1 MPRFSFPWSRLTLKK
16 KNSSSSNSSSS
27 TQSPET
33 STPKI
38 DCERT
43 RSTLSMEDK
52 DTDSRVIRSSPE
64 PLRKM
69 KHSSPDQPLK
79 SVLNNVSENRLVGG
93 AVPCTYKREYE
104 LRRSLGEGSFGQ
116 VLLAKWVTKNQR
128 VALKVLKEESVFE
141 SQLAD
146 CGVTYKDIVAAFEQE
161 IVLMESVGAHPN
173 VVEILAKGYDGRML
187 AMEVASSDIYHIV
200 KKVGPGLPLALCKRW
215 SKQVLAAVDFIHSK
229 GVFHQ
234 DIKSS
239 NILIFDDGTAKVCDF
254 GLAVKGEGELRI
266 DRELLT
272 LWYRAPE
279 LIMGSRI
286 YNNKVDEWGVGC
298 VMLEMLI
305 GHVAFPGNSNKGCT
319 CNRVSHVN
327 YNSDQISRIYQMIG
341 TPATVDMESMA
352 CYCHVKSWP
361 KCASKLKATIREAC
375 RGRGGLYSPMSS
387 VSLAA
392 SAKIR
397 DASATKR
404 AMSTED
410 SRYEEDEAAEYML
423 DTISRLLCFKPKS
436 RDTAAM
442 ALEGPLFTSCLPSS
456 ARHNAAVGLFSRAK
470 SCEEVTTGG
479 NVMTHTRQTLEP
491 VGSDEVQRKLA
502 SCSLVGVD
510 KVSPKETITS
520 PAASSASTKGHPH
533 SRAPSEPGCCSESQ
547 TPSSRLSLPSRQVSP
562 PSRHSRESA
571 RGSRHVSPPSRLST
585 EALEG
590 SGGEQPEGL
599 LGRWLMEGRRNNG
612 V

>member
-1 MPRFSFPWSRLTLKK
+1 
-16 KNSSSSNSSSS
+16 
-27 TQSPET
+27 
-33 STPKI
+33 
-38 DCERT
+38 
-43 RSTLSMEDK
+43 MEDK

-298 VMLEMLI
+298 IMLEMLV
-305 GHVAFPGNSNKGCT
+305 GHVAFAGNANAGCD
-319 CNRVSHVN
+319 CPRVSHVN
-327 YNSDQISRIYQMIG
+327 YNSDQLQRIWKMIG
-341 TPATVDMESMA
+341 TPLDADMEHMA
-352 CYCHVKSWP
+352 CYCHVKSWQRYP
-361 KCASKLKATIREAC
+361 SKLKTTIRECC
-375 RGRGGLYSPMSS
+375 RGRGGLHSS
-387 VSLAA
+387 LSSASLVA
-392 SAKIR
+392 SIKTR
-397 DASATKR
+397 ETSRMGR
-404 AMSTED
+404 ALSSEGLN
-410 SRYEEDEAAEYML
+410 EEEGSAAEFFI
-423 DTISRLLCFKPKS
+423 DTISRLLCFKSKH
-436 RDTAAM
+436 RDSASTALAR
-442 ALEGPLFTSCLPSS
+442 PLFTGSVRPST
-456 ARHNAAVGLFSRAK
+456 AGPLRAV
-470 SCEEVTTGG
+470 
-479 NVMTHTRQTLEP
+479 
-491 VGSDEVQRKLA
+491 SDEASVASPLA
-502 SCSLVGVD
+502 RRSSGGMETQKREAPSLVKLDSVQVSH
-510 KVSPKETITS
+510 VSPAETMTS
-520 PAASSASTKGHPH
+520 SAASSATTMTHLPL
-533 SRAPSEPGCCSESQ
+533 SRAPSDTCCSNSHSSALS
-547 TPSSRLSLPSRQVSP
+547 PSTRRSRPTSP
-562 PSRHSRESA
+562 PSRVPTQS
-571 RGSRHVSPPSRLST
+571 V
-585 EALEG
+585 EG
-590 SGGEQPEGL
+590 PGELNPGWL
-599 LGRWLMEGRRNNG
+599 LGRWLEEEGENKKRLEEEGESKTAGLNLASGMESGERGAGLEIGARNCEISA
-612 V
+612 